1 VSAIQRISRAVGI
14 AAPTA
19 SIFRRSAISV
29 IARLVLE
36 LAGEKPIKT
45 PRLTWT
51 NKNELHD
58 PLVRPSG
65 NGLQP
70 AGQALGH
77 HRRSIMRGVSTFH
90 LLGGALAVLVAVS
103 GDMTIAAR
111 AGPRRR

>member
-1 VSAIQRISRAVGI
+1 VPAIQRISRAVGI

-29 IARLVLE
+29 IVRLVLGF
-36 LAGEKPIKT
+36 AGENPIKT

-58 PLVRPSG
+58 PLARPNG

-77 HRRSIMRGVSTFH
+77 HRRSIMRGVSVFN
-90 LLGGALAVLVAVS
+90 LVSGALAVLGAVS
-103 GDMTIAAR
+103 GDVTVAAR
-111 AGPRRR
+111 ASPRRR